1 MAYLSLDPVS
11 VGVFTALNV
20 AALQAL
26 STGGIFDDIPQEVS
40 FPCVLYQVSEDRD
53 LRGFGTGGLPE
64 VRLRVHA
71 YGLDLVGLQAIVQK
85 AIQLL
90 RDVRLTVSGYT
101 TCAGV
106 FYDETLTFD
115 DVLVNS
121 VKVHELVAQFRIYVQ
136 EAA

>member
-11 VGVFTALNV
+11 VGVNTVLNV

-26 STGGIFDDIPQEVS
+26 ATGGIFDDIPQEVS
-40 FPCVLYQVSEDRD
+40 FPCVLYEVSENRD

-64 VRLRVHA
+64 IDLRVHT
-71 YGLDLVGLQAIVQK
+71 YGLDKIGLQAINQK

-90 RDVRLTVSGYT
+90 RDVRLSVSGYN

-106 FYDETLTFD
+106 FYDDTLTFD
-115 DVLVNS
+115 DELING
-121 VKVHELVAQFRIYVQ
+121 VKVHELVSRFRIYVQ
-136 EAA
+136 ES